1 MPRLRRAPIPGTMV
15 AMTVFRDDVL
25 AGKRAFVTGGTS
37 GINLAIAERFIEAGA
52 EVTVLGR
59 DPAKA
64 ARAADGLGPRARAV
78 TADVRDYEALAPVI
92 AAAGPIDVLVCG
104 AAGNFPAPALGMSA
118 NGFKAVVDI
127 DLLGTYH
134 TCRAAFAHLRKP
146 GASVIAISATQ
157 ALAPA
162 LLQAHVC
169 AAKAGIEM
177 QIRVLAMEWGGAGV
191 RVNSLVPGPIADTI
205 GMAKLAPDEAAR
217 AKIERAMPLGRW
229 GTKREIAE
237 IALFLASPAAALMT
251 GSTLVADGG
260 QVLGGFGA
268 LALG

>member
-1 MPRLRRAPIPGTMV
+1 MKPMLAALLSASILASAAPALAQDAALRPDQQAYRALYKEMV
-15 AMTVFRDDVL
+15 ETDTSVTTGSCTAL
-25 AGKRAFVTGGTS
+25 AGK
-37 GINLAIAERFIEAGA
+37 IEAHM
-52 EVTVLGR
+52 L
-59 DPAKA
+59 
-64 ARAADGLGPRARAV
+64 
-78 TADVRDYEALAPVI
+78 
-92 AAAGPIDVLVCG
+92 
-104 AAGNFPAPALGMSA
+104 A

>member
-1 MPRLRRAPIPGTMV
+1 M
-15 AMTVFRDDVL
+15 FRDDVL
-25 AGKRAFVTGGTS
+25 AGKRAFITGGTS
-37 GINLAIAERFIEAGA
+37 GINLAIAERFVAGGA

-59 DPAKA
+59 DPDKA
-64 ARAADGLGPRARAV
+64 ARAASALGPRARAV
-78 TADVRDYEALAPVI
+78 TADIRDYAAVAGALAG
-92 AAAGPIDVLVCG
+92 AGPIDILVCG

-127 DLLGTYH
+127 DLLGTYN
-134 TCRAAFAHLRKP
+134 TCRAAFEHLRRP
-146 GASVIAISATQ
+146 GAAVIAISATQ

-162 LLQAHVC
+162 MLQAHVC

-177 QIRVLAMEWGGAGV
+177 LIRVLAMEWGSSGV
-191 RVNSLVPGPIADTI
+191 RINSLVPGPISDTV
-205 GMAKLAPDEAAR
+205 GMARLAPDAEAR
-217 AKIERAMPLGRW
+217 AKLEQSIPLRRW

-268 LALG
+268 FAMG